1 MPQATRMCRAAART
15 PPRGSMTGRTGWSR
29 SGRARRTRCKPRP
42 ASARTARCSLSPRTG
57 PSSGSASRCRRG
69 DVMLRKAS
77 ALLALI
83 LVSAVASGCA
93 GAPPGDKA
101 GGPGGG
107 PVVLRMAS
115 TLGLDAIPPVA
126 DFIRRVN
133 ALSGGAL
140 QIKVINQWGDW
151 APDAEAQVVRAAAAG
166 TVDLGWAGSRV
177 FDTIG
182 VRDFRAL
189 SAPMLIDSYPL
200 ENAVLRSAMPGRM
213 LAGLA
218 GVHVTGLGVPISAR
232 RPLLAP
238 ADWRGVS
245 FGTLRSQV
253 QEETIRALGATPVVA
268 FGPVRSRALGSG
280 QIRGFELDLSR
291 YVRLAG
297 LATGAPYVAA
307 NVALW
312 PEFDVLI
319 ASPRRLASLTAQQ
332 RTWLRQA
339 AGGATRDS
347 VGLAASGNAANIG
360 RACAMGARFV
370 TATPA
375 DLAAL
380 RRSLSAVYQHLET
393 DPQTRAFIQQ
403 IQRLKNPTPAGPAPR
418 IPAGCAR
425 EP

>member
-1 MPQATRMCRAAART
+1 
-15 PPRGSMTGRTGWSR
+15 
-29 SGRARRTRCKPRP
+29 
-42 ASARTARCSLSPRTG
+42 
-57 PSSGSASRCRRG
+57 
-69 DVMLRKAS
+69 MLRKTS

-83 LVSAVASGCA
+83 LVSAVAPGCA
-93 GAPPGDKA
+93 AASPGDKA

-115 TLGLDAIPPVA
+115 TPAGLDDTPLA

-133 ALSGGAL
+133 ALSGRTL

-151 APDAEAQVVRAAAAG
+151 APDAEAQVVRAVGAG

-182 VRDFRAL
+182 VPGLRAL
-189 SAPMLIDSYPL
+189 SVPMLIDSYPL
-200 ENAVLRSAMPGRM
+200 ENAVLHSAIPGRM

-218 GVHVTGLGVPISAR
+218 SVHVTGLGVLGEGLRLPISAR

-245 FGTLRSQV
+245 FGTYRSQV
-253 QEETIRALGATPVVA
+253 QEQAIRALGATPVVA
-268 FGPVRSRALGSG
+268 FGPIRSHDLGSG
-280 QIRGFELDLSR
+280 QIQGFELDLSR
-291 YVRLAG
+291 YVHLRG

-319 ASPRRLASLTAQQ
+319 ASPRRLASLTPQQ
-332 RTWLRQA
+332 RGWLRQA
-339 AGGATRDS
+339 ADDAARDS
-347 VGLAASGNAANIG
+347 VGLASDNATSIG
-360 RACAMGARFV
+360 LACAMGTRFV
-370 TATPA
+370 NATPA

-380 RRSLSAVYQHLET
+380 RRSLAVVYQHLEA
-393 DPQTRAFIQQ
+393 DPLTRAFIRQ
-403 IQRLKNPTPAGPAPR
+403 IQRLKNSVPAGSAPR
-418 IPAGCAR
+418 IPAGCTGK
-425 EP
+425 P